1 MTKTYLVTDFQ
12 DDQHLLQK
20 LSHDPLVEIWQG
32 VEDGQLRAYVQ
43 EVAEQSAHATE
54 LKLIHSR
61 EGASHLERGAYHYI
75 VETDVS
81 AASDEE
87 FNAWYDTEHLP
98 GLARVPGTVS
108 AKRYLRLS
116 GAPRYIAC
124 YELLSP
130 AVMESEAWLA
140 IRHTAWSSRVRPMFF
155 NTVRKLFKRH
165 DVTIA

>member
-20 LSHDPLVEIWQG
+20 LSHDPSVVVWQA
-32 VEDGQLRAYVQ
+32 VEDGQLRAYV
-43 EVAEQSAHATE
+43 EDVDCQSAHATE
-54 LKLIHSR
+54 LQLIHSR
-61 EGASHLERGAYHYI
+61 EGASSSERGDYHYI

-81 AASDEE
+81 AESDEE

-155 NTVRKLFKRH
+155 NTVRRLFQRR
-165 DVTIA
+165 DATIA